1 MTIYLH
7 DRAAV
12 TARIFGPQS
21 DLRERRGAVRKL
33 TAGCYPL
40 APLAQEPGPLGLA
53 RGAPVRHERGS
64 DGAGGRVIV
73 FQ

>member
-40 APLAQEPGPLGLA
+40 APLAQEPGPLA
-53 RGAPVRHERGS
+53 RRAPG
-64 DGAGGRVIV
+64 
-73 FQ
+73 

>member
-40 APLAQEPGPLGLA
+40 APLAQEPGPLVA
-53 RGAPVRHERGS
+53 RGATRAPLRG
-64 DGAGGRVIV
+64 ALMAP
-73 FQ
+73 

>member
-21 DLRERRGAVRKL
+21 DVRERRGAVRKL

-40 APLAQEPGPLGLA
+40 APLAQEPGPLA
-53 RGAPVRHERGS
+53 RRAPLRGF
-64 DGAGGRVIV
+64 DGAVGRLII